1 MPFDV
6 LYNFFLNNY
15 SLRFFRIFFISSL
28 FFSRSSLR
36 KAENVIVKPDSRRRS
51 DSPRFLRED
60 YASLG
65 RISRRVKEIE
75 MPRET

>member
-15 SLRFFRIFFISSL
+15 SLRFFVYFSFL
-28 FFSRSSLR
+28 LFSRSSLR